1 MKFLSKT
8 KSLLRLFLNLYT
20 QNMKRFPYVELS
32 MFQCE
37 SMKFFDIFEGKI
49 LFLVCIL
56 FGHVDSSVVPEVN
69 KRLK

>member
-1 MKFLSKT
+1 
-8 KSLLRLFLNLYT
+8 
-20 QNMKRFPYVELS
+20 MKRFPYVELS
-32 MFQCE
+32 MFQRE
-37 SMKFFDIFEGKI
+37 SMKFFYIFEGKI